1 VAVNKLSSGKPWNP
15 ISPKKSCGT
24 QSKII
29 LQDNDKIVTKN
40 VDVAEVFNKFFVN
53 VAQDIGKDYTFNKND
68 DPSLQKIEDKNFV
81 KNSFEF
87 KSTNETFV
95 SKVID
100 KFNVKKA
107 TGVDKISVKLMK
119 LGKIS
124 LLSPITKII
133 NMSIDSGIFPNRL
146 KEAQVTPLLKKN
158 DPFLKS
164 NYYLYLQKNLKKF
177 YLFNCEI
184 FLIIFLTIFYVRLEK
199 DMAVKLLF

>member
-1 VAVNKLSSGKPWNP
+1 M
-15 ISPKKSCGT
+15 
-24 QSKII
+24 
-29 LQDNDKIVTKN
+29 
-40 VDVAEVFNKFFVN
+40 
-53 VAQDIGKDYTFNKND
+53 
-68 DPSLQKIEDKNFV
+68 QKIEDKHFV

-119 LGKIS
+119 LVKIS

-158 DPFLKS
+158 DPFLKVIIGLS
-164 NYYLYLQKNLKKF
+164 AYYLYLQKMLKKI
-177 YLFNCEI
+177 YLFNCQI
-184 FLIIFLTIFYVRLEK
+184 FFIIFLTIFYVRLEK

>member
-1 VAVNKLSSGKPWNP
+1 
-15 ISPKKSCGT
+15 
-24 QSKII
+24 
-29 LQDNDKIVTKN
+29 
-40 VDVAEVFNKFFVN
+40 
-53 VAQDIGKDYTFNKND
+53 
-68 DPSLQKIEDKNFV
+68 LQKIEDKNFV

-87 KSTNETFV
+87 KSTNGTFV

-100 KFNVKKA
+100 KFNAKTA

-146 KEAQVTPLLKKN
+146 KEAQVTPLFKKN

-164 NYYLYLQKNLKKF
+164 NNRPVSILPIPSKVLKNF
-177 YLFNCEI
+177 YLFNCQI
-184 FLIIFLTIFYVRLEK
+184 F
-199 DMAVKLLF
+199 